1 MATARATPL
10 IHTTAIGAESLAQVE
25 AISARAFDPRYGEA
39 WSKAQCLSVLSLP
52 GYRLRGAWIED
63 AGTAPMPTPIL
74 AGFAISRSVADE
86 SELLLIAVDPACRC
100 QGVATHLLED
110 WLTNSRDKDIAR
122 AFLEMREDNPAR
134 SLYERTGFK
143 QMAVRKA
150 YYRGNDGVMRDA
162 VTMDCRLLQH

>member
-1 MATARATPL
+1 MATARATPP
-10 IHTTAIGAESLAQVE
+10 IYTTALGAESLPLIE

-52 GYRLRGAWIED
+52 GYRLRGAWIEE
-63 AGTAPMPTPIL
+63 AGSAPTL
-74 AGFAISRSVADE
+74 AGFSIDRSVADE
-86 SELLLIAVDPACRC
+86 SELLLIAVDPDHRC
-100 QGVATHLLED
+100 KGVAAHLLED
-110 WLTNSRDKDIAR
+110 WLNNSREKDIAR
-122 AFLEMREDNPAR
+122 AFLEMREDNAAR

-143 QMAVRKA
+143 QMAIRKA